1 MAQALSEEEFQRM
14 QVPLGGE
21 KQARRRGCGE
31 ERNCATSFE
40 QGLVGMDLES
50 KGSGEGKLRLR
61 VVRLLDSEKLLG
73 SQQLDSVSLVG
84 GREI

>member
-1 MAQALSEEEFQRM
+1 M
-14 QVPLGGE
+14 G
-21 KQARRRGCGE
+21 
-31 ERNCATSFE
+31 
-40 QGLVGMDLES
+40 LES

>member
-21 KQARRRGCGE
+21 KTSRLGDGG
-31 ERNCATSFE
+31 ATGFE
-40 QGLVGMDLES
+40 QGLVRMDLES
-50 KGSGEGKLRLR
+50 KGFGEGKLRFR

-73 SQQLDSVSLVG
+73 FQRLDSVSLVG
-84 GREI
+84 GREF